1 MPGQAGG
8 RGSADAGGSAH
19 AGDSA
24 HAGNSADA
32 GDSDH
37 AGGSDH
43 AAEAAAGAV
52 VAAEAVEAV
61 FREERGL
68 LLASLVRRFGDL
80 DLAEE
85 VTSEAIEAA
94 LRHWPADGVPARPG
108 AWLLTTAR
116 RKAVDRLRRDQAYA
130 ARLAVLQADAE
141 RAEAAPAAAP
151 EAGVDELPDERLQL
165 FFTCTHPALAAE
177 DRTALTLRCLAG
189 LTTPEVARAFLVP
202 TATMAQRIVR
212 AKKKIREARIP
223 FRVPG
228 PDELPERLPGV
239 LQVVY
244 SVFTEGYAAS
254 SGSRLQRPALAEEAI
269 RLARILR
276 RLLPA
281 ERESAG
287 LLALLLLVH
296 ARRDARSGPDGE
308 PVLLDEQDRDRWDG
322 AMIEEGRTLVV
333 EALTGGPAGPYG
345 VQAAIAALH
354 DEAADVEATDWP
366 QIVALYD
373 VLLTL
378 TPSPVVALN
387 RAVAVAMR
395 DGPEAGLALLD
406 ALAGEPRLRAYH
418 PYPAA
423 RGDLLSRLGRREE
436 ADAAYREALDLAGAE
451 PERAALRRKLG
462 REDEGEVE
470 GEGRPEGGPAPA

>member
-1 MPGQAGG
+1 MPG
-8 RGSADAGGSAH
+8 
-19 AGDSA
+19 
-24 HAGNSADA
+24 
-32 GDSDH
+32 
-37 AGGSDH
+37 
-43 AAEAAAGAV
+43 EAQV
-52 VAAEAVEAV
+52 AVEAV

-94 LRHWPADGVPARPG
+94 LRHWPAEGVPARPG

-130 ARLAVLQADAE
+130 ARLAVLRADAE
-141 RAEAAPAAAP
+141 RDEAAPVA
-151 EAGVDELPDERLQL
+151 EMGGVGELPDERLQL
-165 FFTCTHPALAAE
+165 FFTCAHPALAAE

-254 SGSRLQRPALAEEAI
+254 SGPRLQRLDLAEEAV
-269 RLARILR
+269 RLARILH

-281 ERESAG
+281 EREAAG

-296 ARRDARSGPDGE
+296 ARRGARTGPEGE
-308 PVLLDEQDRDRWDG
+308 PVLLEDQDRGLWDR
-322 AMIEEGRTLVV
+322 AMIEEGRALVV
-333 EALTGGPAGPYG
+333 RALTGGPAGPYG
-345 VQAAIAALH
+345 VQAAVAALH
-354 DEAADVEATDWP
+354 DEAADVESTDWA
-366 QIVALYD
+366 QIVALYE

-378 TPSPVVALN
+378 TPSPVVAVN

-395 DGPEAGLALLD
+395 DGPGAGLALLD
-406 ALAGEPRLRAYH
+406 ALGGEPRLRAYV
-418 PYPAA
+418 PYAVA
-423 RGDLLSRLGRREE
+423 RGDLLSRLGRGGE
-436 ADAAYREALDLAGAE
+436 AAVAYREALELAGTE

-462 REDEGEVE
+462 EG
-470 GEGRPEGGPAPA
+470 

>member
-1 MPGQAGG
+1 M
-8 RGSADAGGSAH
+8 ADEDAP
-19 AGDSA
+19 AGD
-24 HAGNSADA
+24 GLPADE
-32 GDSDH
+32 DLP
-37 AGGSDH
+37 
-43 AAEAAAGAV
+43 AAGEDAPAGRAGV
-52 VAAEAVEAV
+52 AVEAV

-94 LRHWPADGVPARPG
+94 LRHWPAEGVPARPG

-116 RKAVDRLRRDQAYA
+116 RRAVDRLRRDQAYA
-130 ARLAVLQADAE
+130 ARLAVLRADAE
-141 RAEAAPAAAP
+141 RAEAVAPAPDAAG
-151 EAGVDELPDERLQL
+151 AGELPDDRLQL

-177 DRTALTLRCLAG
+177 DRAALTLRCLAG

-254 SGSRLQRPALAEEAI
+254 SGPRLQRLGLAEEAI
-269 RLARILR
+269 RLARILH

-296 ARRDARSGPDGE
+296 ARRDARAGPEGE
-308 PVLLDEQDRDRWDG
+308 PVLLEDQDRGRWDRP
-322 AMIEEGRTLVV
+322 MIEEGRALVV
-333 EALTGGPAGPYG
+333 RALTGGPAGPYG

-354 DEAADVEATDWP
+354 DEAADVAGTDWP

-406 ALAGEPRLRAYH
+406 ALAGEPRLRAYA
-418 PYPAA
+418 PYAVA
-423 RGDLLSRLGRREE
+423 RGDLLSRLGRDGE
-436 ADAAYREALDLAGAE
+436 AAEAYREALERAGTG

-462 REDEGEVE
+462 E
-470 GEGRPEGGPAPA
+470 

>member
-1 MPGQAGG
+1 MSPGEG
-8 RGSADAGGSAH
+8 R
-19 AGDSA
+19 
-24 HAGNSADA
+24 
-32 GDSDH
+32 
-37 AGGSDH
+37 
-43 AAEAAAGAV
+43 

-94 LRHWPADGVPARPG
+94 LRHWPAEGVPARPG

-130 ARLAVLQADAE
+130 ARLAVLAADAE
-141 RAEAAPAAAP
+141 RAEPVP
-151 EAGVDELPDERLQL
+151 GPDVSGSGFGFGAGPWAGGGFGSRAGAGPGSGPGPGPGPGFGFDELPDERLQL
-165 FFTCTHPALAAE
+165 FFTCAHPALAAE

-254 SGSRLQRPALAEEAI
+254 SGPRLQRLDLAEEAI

-281 ERESAG
+281 ERECAG

-296 ARRDARSGPDGE
+296 ARRDARTGPEGE
-308 PVLLDEQDRDRWDG
+308 PVLLEDQDRGRWDRP
-322 AMIEEGRTLVV
+322 MIEEGRALAVR
-333 EALTGGPAGPYG
+333 ALTGGPAGPYG

-354 DEAADVEATDWP
+354 DEAADVAVTDWP

-373 VLLTL
+373 VLRTL
-378 TPSPVVALN
+378 TPSPVVEVN

-395 DGPEAGLALLD
+395 DGPGAGLALLD
-406 ALAGEPRLRAYH
+406 ALAGEPRLRAYP
-418 PYPAA
+418 PYAVA
-423 RGDLLSRLGRREE
+423 RGDLLGRLGRDGE
-436 ADAAYREALDLAGAE
+436 AAAAYREALELAATE

-462 REDEGEVE
+462 E
-470 GEGRPEGGPAPA
+470 